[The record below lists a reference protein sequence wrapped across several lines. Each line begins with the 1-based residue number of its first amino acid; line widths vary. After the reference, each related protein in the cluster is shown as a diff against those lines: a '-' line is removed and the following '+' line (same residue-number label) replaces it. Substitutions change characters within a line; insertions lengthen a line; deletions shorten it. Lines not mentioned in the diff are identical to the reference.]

1 MALGDRLRE
10 VVAVLGD
17 PGAVSR
23 VGRKGGTMVFN
34 FRPAFSPDP
43 FLPTLSFLLTALGL
57 ISEDGWLLVRDENQ
71 ADSGSLLERSLLPKH
86 FVRGSL
92 DLISS

>member
-17 PGAVSR
+17 PGAVSW

-34 FRPAFSPDP
+34 FRPAISPDP
-43 FLPTLSFLLTALGL
+43 TDCTGSDLR
-57 ISEDGWLLVRDENQ
+57 GWVVACTR
-71 ADSGSLLERSLLPKH
+71 
-86 FVRGSL
+86 
-92 DLISS
+92 

>member
-1 MALGDRLRE
+1 MFASVVVSSWLRSCIMALGDRLRE

-23 VGRKGGTMVFN
+23 VGRKGGTIVFN

-43 FLPTLSFLLTALGL
+43 TDCTGSPRMGGCLYEMRIELTVGLFWEEVCFLNTF
-57 ISEDGWLLVRDENQ
+57 
-71 ADSGSLLERSLLPKH
+71 
-86 FVRGSL
+86 
-92 DLISS
+92 

>member
-23 VGRKGGTMVFN
+23 VGRKGGTIVFN
-34 FRPAFSPDP
+34 FRPAFSPDR
-43 FLPTLSFLLTALGL
+43 TDCT
-57 ISEDGWLLVRDENQ
+57 
-71 ADSGSLLERSLLPKH
+71 GSPRM
-86 FVRGSL
+86 GG
-92 DLISS
+92 

>member
-43 FLPTLSFLLTALGL
+43 TDCT
-57 ISEDGWLLVRDENQ
+57 
-71 ADSGSLLERSLLPKH
+71 GSDL
-86 FVRGSL
+86 RG
-92 DLISS
+92 